1 MTTSTNQTFSTPA
14 PDAIDRSVD
23 LVQSATRRTVGRL
36 QGGYRQDVASAVA
49 AVARLRREAGRDPHA
64 SPTAWGLDDLEDLSF
79 LRNAEQETEQDRRGD
94 QAAPQ
99 HFSARARQKEE
110 ERQAR
115 EERAVH
121 LAVTLWALHQQSIR
135 DTPMHQTNW
144 PLGRAVRRLAHG
156 MTGTHDQLEPA
167 DTGKASSESGRPPV
181 EDASE
186 TIRKRFVRI
195 GTSTDF
201 DTLSWRL
208 RQMVLLLRTARI
220 PLDYGYLAGQLLLW
234 QSDPLQD
241 GVRRAWG
248 REFHLAYARQPS
260 ADDTKAE

>member
-1 MTTSTNQTFSTPA
+1 MTTSTNQTFSTPGT
-14 PDAIDRSVD
+14 DATDRSVA

-49 AVARLRREAGRDPHA
+49 AVARLRREAGRDPHV

-79 LRNAEQETEQDRRGD
+79 LRDAEQETEQERRGD
-94 QAAPQ
+94 EAAPQ
-99 HFSARARQKEE
+99 HFSARARQWVE
-110 ERQAR
+110 ERQAQ
-115 EERAVH
+115 EDRAVH

-135 DTPMHQTNW
+135 DTPMHQSNW

-156 MTGTHDQLEPA
+156 MTGTQDQLEAA
-167 DTGKASSESGRPPV
+167 DTGKGGSEGERHPV
-181 EDASE
+181 EEASE

-201 DTLSWRL
+201 DTLSGRL
-208 RQMVLLLRTARI
+208 RQMVLLLRAARI

-234 QSDPLQD
+234 QSEPLQD

-248 REFHLAYARQPS
+248 REFHLAYARQAS